1 MLRFG
6 NSPDTQPQALAM
18 KLLLRHRFN
27 CFAGLAIAALL
38 SACGGG
44 GSPAP
49 SAQSSLPGAAAAP
62 STAPVP
68 AAAAGPASPDA
79 PSSAATP
86 VQASEVPVPQP
97 ASVPAQ
103 LPWDDPAAIGYT
115 VIPAAPLADTGGEAP
130 YPDLRGLP
138 TRAMAF
144 ESVAFGDVTGVA
156 VKPAP

>member
-1 MLRFG
+1 
-6 NSPDTQPQALAM
+6 M
-18 KLLLRHRFN
+18 KLLLRHPFN

-44 GSPAP
+44 T

-62 STAPVP
+62 STAPLP
-68 AAAAGPASPDA
+68 AAAPAPASPDA

-86 VQASEVPVPQP
+86 VQTSEVPVPQP
-97 ASVPAQ
+97 ASAPTQ
-103 LPWDDPAAIGYT
+103 IPWDDPAATGYT

-130 YPDLRGLP
+130 YPDLRNLP

-144 ESVAFGDVTGVA
+144 ESVAFGDVAGVA